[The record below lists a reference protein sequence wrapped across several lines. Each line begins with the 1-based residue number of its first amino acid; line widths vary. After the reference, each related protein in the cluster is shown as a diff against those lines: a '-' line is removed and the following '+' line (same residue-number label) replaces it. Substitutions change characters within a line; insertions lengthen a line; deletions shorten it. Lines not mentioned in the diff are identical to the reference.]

1 MLTPEVQTRTLTSQS
16 SGPGAR
22 AARTRPLT
30 AGVGQTSHRFRG
42 ATLIPER
49 YLYFVTSLPER
60 ERYQQTELL
69 VPDLRMES
77 DDEGKVVV
85 YYAPVEWRN
94 PEARLAIVGVTPGFT
109 QMEIAVRV
117 ARRELLAGAD
127 PDTACR
133 RAKYAACFAGPMR
146 QNLVSMLDGLKLSE
160 FLGCAA
166 EALFTTSSHLLHAT
180 SAVCFPVF
188 VNGQNYTG
196 SRPRLI
202 RSGFLMKYV
211 REKLAPELASLRR
224 AALLPLW
231 KAVEE
236 ALQVLEAEGLIPA
249 GRTLYGFPHPS
260 GANGH
265 RTRQYEDSKRALSE
279 ALRCALE

>member
-1 MLTPEVQTRTLTSQS
+1 M
-16 SGPGAR
+16 
-22 AARTRPLT
+22 
-30 AGVGQTSHRFRG
+30 
-42 ATLIPER
+42 
-49 YLYFVTSLPER
+49 
-60 ERYQQTELL
+60 
-69 VPDLRMES
+69 
-77 DDEGKVVV
+77 VV
-85 YYAPVEWRN
+85 YYAPFEWRN

-117 ARRELLAGAD
+117 ARRELLAGTD
-127 PDTACR
+127 PETACR

-160 FLGCAA
+160 LPGAA

-188 VNGQNYTG
+188 VDGQNYTG

-202 RSGFLMKYV
+202 RCGFLVKYV

-224 AALLPLW
+224 AALLPLG
-231 KAVEE
+231 KAAEE
-236 ALQVLEAEGLIPA
+236 ALRVLEADGLIPA

-265 RTRQYEDSKRALSE
+265 RTRQYEDSNGRSERCFE
-279 ALRCALE
+279 AL

>member
-1 MLTPEVQTRTLTSQS
+1 MPREVVFIAGKDPLEETGGGHS
-16 SGPGAR
+16 SYVRAHAR
-22 AARTRPLT
+22 AAIR
-30 AGVGQTSHRFRG
+30 AGWAPRFRG

-69 VPDLRMES
+69 VPDLRMGS

-133 RAKYAACFAGPMR
+133 RAKCAACFAGPMR
-146 QNLVSMLDGLKLSE
+146 QNLVSMLDGLTLSE

-180 SAVCFPVF
+180 FAVCFPVF
-188 VNGQNYTG
+188 VDGQNHTG

-202 RSGFLMKYV
+202 RSGTQLDLKGGT
-211 REKLAPELASLRR
+211 ELGQITTDSVDGKVKFVLGLR
-224 AALLPLW
+224 W
-231 KAVEE
+231 K
-236 ALQVLEAEGLIPA
+236 P
-249 GRTLYGFPHPS
+249 
-260 GANGH
+260 
-265 RTRQYEDSKRALSE
+265 
-279 ALRCALE
+279 C